1 MQRVLVDSGF
11 FFALVNAR
19 DQHHCEALDK
29 QEWLDLF
36 PAVLPWPIL
45 YETINT
51 RLIRDPDKVAQFERL
66 ANAPETEF
74 IDDSPYREAAY
85 EDVIARAKARRSPLS
100 LVDAIIRSIITDP
113 DIKVDAILT
122 FNLSD
127 FGIVCSERGIEI
139 L

>member
-11 FFALVNAR
+11 FFALVETR
-19 DQHHCEALDK
+19 DQHHVEALDK

-36 PAVLPWPIL
+36 SAVLPWPIL

-51 RLIRDPDKVAQFERL
+51 RLVRDPDKVAQFERL

-74 IDDSPYREAAY
+74 IDDSRYRDAAY

-100 LVDAIIRSIITDP
+100 LVDAIMHSIITDP

-127 FGIVCSERGIEI
+127 FGIVCSERGVAI

>member
-1 MQRVLVDSGF
+1 MQRILIDSGF
-11 FFALVNAR
+11 FFALVEPR
-19 DQHHCEALDK
+19 DPYHDEALDK
-29 QEWLDLF
+29 LYWLDMF

-51 RLIRDPDKVAQFERL
+51 RLVHDPDKVAQFERL

-74 IDDSPYREAAY
+74 VDDSPYRRAAY
-85 EDVIARAKARRSPLS
+85 EDVIAPAKAGHPLS
-100 LVDAIIRSIITDP
+100 LVDAILHSIITDP
-113 DIKVDAILT
+113 DIRVDAMLT

-127 FGIVCSERGIEI
+127 FSHVCSERGIDI